1 MTVVIKKSVDRLPS
15 DSCNA
20 PAEECLHEL
29 KQAEAEKKFPNP
41 SVEEKKK
48 VKMANTPVDTQG
60 ATQTQQSGLWSQIE
74 SQPVEN
80 VIWGRLYA
88 KNLKI
93 KSLDLCNEE
102 FKAGR
107 NEANDLC
114 IGKDHLP
121 DKILSRIS
129 KVHFTLKKDIV
140 DLMSPT
146 YITDESRN
154 GTFLNGNL
162 IGIGKK
168 MILKNDDIIALSH
181 PTYKALVY
189 KDLTPSDAKG
199 LPKEISSA
207 YYVGKKIGSGA
218 CGVVHLVYD
227 TKSCMPYAMKHV
239 VKNLIAECSKPKILN
254 DPQRVMNEV
263 NIMKNLEHPSVVKM
277 HDIVNKPDA
286 VYMVLEFMKG
296 GDLLTRITSNKYLSE
311 KTSKLFFL
319 QMCHAVKYLHAKGIT
334 HRDIKPDNILLENS
348 DEETLLKVSD
358 FGLSKFVQKDSV
370 MRTLC
375 GTPLYVAPEVL
386 MTGGRGSYTRKVDIW
401 SLGVVLFT
409 MLSGTL
415 PFSDEYGSPATE
427 QIKRAKFTFRHRS
440 WKTVSAT
447 AKKLIYDILTVDP
460 NSRPSIDDILNST
473 WMRDAEV
480 IQKAE
485 KLMHM
490 RLTGTKKAST
500 SDIENNNEK
509 VFAEPPKKRQR
520 TK

>member
-1 MTVVIKKSVDRLPS
+1 
-15 DSCNA
+15 
-20 PAEECLHEL
+20 
-29 KQAEAEKKFPNP
+29 
-41 SVEEKKK
+41 
-48 VKMANTPVDTQG
+48 MANTGGAVQDTQPG
-60 ATQTQQSGLWSQIE
+60 TQTQNTGLWSQIE
-74 SQPVEN
+74 SQPVDN

-107 NEANDLC
+107 NETNDLC
-114 IGKDHLP
+114 IGKAHLP

-129 KVHFTLKKDIV
+129 KVHFSLKKDLT
-140 DLMSPT
+140 DMSSPT
-146 YITDESRN
+146 YIYDESRN
-154 GTFLNGNL
+154 GTFLNGLL
-162 IGIGKK
+162 IGHQKK
-168 MILKNDDIIALSH
+168 MIIKNDDIIALSH

-189 KDLTPSDAKG
+189 KDLTPCEAKG
-199 LPKEISSA
+199 LPKEISES
-207 YYVGKKIGSGA
+207 YYVGRKLGSGA

-227 TKSCMPYAMKHV
+227 TKTCTPYAMKHV
-239 VKNLIAECSKPKILN
+239 VKNMLAECSKPKILN

-263 NIMKNLEHPSVVKM
+263 NIMKSLEHPCVIKM
-277 HDIVNKPDA
+277 HDIVNRPDS

-296 GDLLTRITSNKYLSE
+296 GDLLTRITSNKFLSE

-334 HRDIKPDNILLENS
+334 HRDLKPDNILLEND

-386 MTGGRGSYTRKVDIW
+386 STGGKGSYTRKVDIW

-427 QIKRAKFTFRHRS
+427 QIKRAKFSFRHRS
-440 WKTVSAT
+440 WRAVSAP

-460 NSRPSIDDILNST
+460 ITRPSLDVILNST
-473 WMRDAEV
+473 WMRDQEV

-485 KLMHM
+485 KLMGIKI
-490 RLTGTKKAST
+490 TGTKKPST

-509 VFAEPPKKRQR
+509 IFAEPPKKRQR